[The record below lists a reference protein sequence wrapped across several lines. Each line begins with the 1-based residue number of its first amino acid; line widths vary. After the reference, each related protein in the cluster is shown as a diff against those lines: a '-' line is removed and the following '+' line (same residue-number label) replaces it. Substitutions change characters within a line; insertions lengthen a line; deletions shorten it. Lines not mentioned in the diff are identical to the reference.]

1 MIVLSE
7 LRWGRTIEEGKVSC
21 WGVLAFMGALLI
33 AGVSWALNPAVN
45 CEAAKLREA
54 AKYGYCCLKAE
65 SDAVKKGEP
74 VDYNKC
80 AEKFNK
86 KWPLLEKRGQ
96 GLCPT
101 SGEQA
106 AMNTEIAEHCDRIT
120 VILAGDTPPGCQLP
134 ATGQTTTYSTDKN
147 DGIPGVVT
155 LPDDGTIQAGAALSY
170 VDHGDGTISDLTTG
184 LMWEKKSDDGGLHDR
199 HNYYYWSGI
208 GAQETVWDWLDDMN
222 TEGGTGF
229 AGYTDWRIPSIR
241 ELQSIVDFE
250 RSAPCVRPVFNTD
263 CLLNCTV
270 TTCSCTRPFF
280 YWSSTTYLGSPVF
293 AWGVNFSDGAVS
305 TDYKYNHHQ
314 ARAVRG
320 GL

>member
-96 GLCPT
+96 
-101 SGEQA
+101 
-106 AMNTEIAEHCDRIT
+106 
-120 VILAGDTPPGCQLP
+120 
-134 ATGQTTTYSTDKN
+134 
-147 DGIPGVVT
+147 
-155 LPDDGTIQAGAALSY
+155 
-170 VDHGDGTISDLTTG
+170 
-184 LMWEKKSDDGGLHDR
+184 
-199 HNYYYWSGI
+199 
-208 GAQETVWDWLDDMN
+208 
-222 TEGGTGF
+222 
-229 AGYTDWRIPSIR
+229 
-241 ELQSIVDFE
+241 
-250 RSAPCVRPVFNTD
+250 
-263 CLLNCTV
+263 
-270 TTCSCTRPFF
+270 
-280 YWSSTTYLGSPVF
+280 
-293 AWGVNFSDGAVS
+293 
-305 TDYKYNHHQ
+305 
-314 ARAVRG
+314 
-320 GL
+320 